1 MRAYLAARY
10 SRREE
15 LCTYREQLRAI
26 GIDVTSRW
34 LDGTHQYGPDSAK
47 AQEELGSH
55 EDMAR
60 RFAEEDV
67 EDLRAADVVISFTEV
82 PRQPSTNRG
91 GRHVEL
97 GLALG
102 LGKLIVNVGP
112 RENAFHYLR
121 GVDTFERWD
130 DALQMLRH
138 LADRPSRGM
147 PVLTIHLPMDAME
160 AVSLQRAIGRVVR
173 GALVS
178 GSGDGMHI
186 WKPGT

>member
-15 LCTYREQLRAI
+15 LGGYREQLRAI
-26 GIDVTSRW
+26 GIEVTSRW
-34 LDGTHQYGPDSAK
+34 LDGTHQYGPDSAR
-47 AQEELGSH
+47 AQEELGAH

-60 RFAEEDV
+60 RFAMEDV
-67 EDLRAADVVISFTEV
+67 EDLRAADVVISFTEI

-102 LGKLIVNVGP
+102 LGKLIINVGP
-112 RENAFHYLR
+112 RENAFHYLAD
-121 GVDTFERWD
+121 VESYARWE
-130 DALQMLRH
+130 DAYHELHRLS
-138 LADRPSRGM
+138 ARPSRGM
-147 PVLTIHLPMDAME
+147 PVLTIHTPLE
-160 AVSLQRAIGRVVR
+160 AGEAIALQSAIGRVIK

-178 GSGDGMHI
+178 GAGVGFHI
-186 WKPGT
+186 WRPDP